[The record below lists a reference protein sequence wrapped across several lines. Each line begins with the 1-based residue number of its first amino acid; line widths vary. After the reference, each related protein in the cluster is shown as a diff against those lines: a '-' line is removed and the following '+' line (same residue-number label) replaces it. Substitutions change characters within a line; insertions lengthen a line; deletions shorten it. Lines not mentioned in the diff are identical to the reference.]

1 MKVVLQRVNKASVSI
16 NDHLFNKI
24 NKGYLLLVGIKDSD
38 SSDDIDYLVR
48 KITNLRIFEDDNG
61 KTNLNLSSVN
71 GEILSISQFTLYAN
85 TKHGNRPSFVNAG
98 EPNFASEMYDSFNQ
112 KLLDAGNSVK
122 TGQFGADMQIDL
134 QNDGPFTI
142 VFDTENK

>member
-98 EPNFASEMYDSFNQ
+98 GPNFASEMYDSFNQ

-142 VFDTENK
+142 VFDTENN

>member
-16 NDHLFNKI
+16 NDHLFNEI

-61 KTNLNLSSVN
+61 KTNLNLLSVN

-85 TKHGNRPSFVNAG
+85 TKHGNRPSFVDAG